1 MKAGLGG
8 WERSRDTSGEEWG
21 GCHPRGL
28 PGALGLL
35 LLSHGPQ
42 RPGVWYTVN
51 FLCWLS
57 SCDQQERLLP
67 CSQGRPLF
75 QGAGTHLRVLRH
87 VPLIR
92 AMEEH
97 QDQMGRAQ
105 ILESG
110 AFLEPQRQELPLH
123 CPSPPL
129 DHNSAGRLL
138 PFVHLRAGLPELT
151 ELGVLAPI
159 YSQRN

>member
-75 QGAGTHLRVLRH
+75 QGAGTHVRVLRH

-105 ILESG
+105 RSWRVEP
-110 AFLEPQRQELPLH
+110 FLNPRGRS
-123 CPSPPL
+123 CPCI
-129 DHNSAGRLL
+129 AQA
-138 PFVHLRAGLPELT
+138 HL
-151 ELGVLAPI
+151 
-159 YSQRN
+159 